1 VKFSL
6 DPIVLIDK
14 LLALLAKNKT
24 VRQGGQITMDK
35 QQACK
40 HSIRHI
46 QNILVE
52 DYVGY
57 NAKPFSKYI
66 VQLAKTIHG
75 DIIAETDCHEGIG
88 TGTSAY
94 LRVYVIQKLPGVT
107 YIEMGKF
114 SVKMNPKRASK

>member
-1 VKFSL
+1 MNSSRWNSLLVKFSL

-57 NAKPFSKYI
+57 NAKPFSN
-66 VQLAKTIHG
+66 T
-75 DIIAETDCHEGIG
+75 
-88 TGTSAY
+88 
-94 LRVYVIQKLPGVT
+94 
-107 YIEMGKF
+107 
-114 SVKMNPKRASK
+114 